1 MRKFY
6 FLIPC
11 VFLAI
16 TLNAQEQEDKTN
28 LLANDPLDLSV
39 ELKKIEELG
48 VPTISLV
55 DDMKVK
61 ADNLFENQQWEEA
74 AAAYEEYAKKA
85 NWLAN
90 ILSTCLEPYY
100 SATYKKREALSLKR
114 LNQISPFE
122 KKANQYKE
130 ERNIAYVKMGICKKN
145 LGDTKTAAAL
155 LLRALDILDISQVE
169 YWDMA
174 TDALSEIIGYT
185 K

>member
-61 ADNLFENQQWEEA
+61 ADNLFENQQWEED
-74 AAAYEEYAKKA
+74 K
-85 NWLAN
+85 
-90 ILSTCLEPYY
+90 
-100 SATYKKREALSLKR
+100 
-114 LNQISPFE
+114 
-122 KKANQYKE
+122 
-130 ERNIAYVKMGICKKN
+130 
-145 LGDTKTAAAL
+145 
-155 LLRALDILDISQVE
+155 
-169 YWDMA
+169 
-174 TDALSEIIGYT
+174 
-185 K
+185 

>member
-1 MRKFY
+1 MKKLFI
-6 FLIPC
+6 FLF
-11 VFLAI
+11 FLLGTI
-16 TLNAQEQEDKTN
+16 TLSAQEKEESSN
-28 LLANDPLDLSV
+28 ILADDPLDLSA

-48 VPTISLV
+48 VPTLALV
-55 DDMKVK
+55 DEMKVK

-90 ILSTCLEPYY
+90 ILSTYLEPYY
-100 SATYKKREALSLKR
+100 SASYKKRDAISLKR

-122 KKANQYKE
+122 RKANQYKE

-155 LLRALDILDISQVE
+155 LLRALNIIDISQTE

-174 TDALSEIIGYT
+174 TEALSEIIGYT
-185 K
+185 Q